1 MSLDKFKSIYT
12 ATAQSENQ
20 TSSKDQV
27 IPVPDLAVILAE
39 LGGQTFNH
47 GVFRVF
53 RADQIPEAV
62 QAMEAMFPQY
72 RGRLVPFAFD
82 WLGRHFALD
91 LAKGGNG
98 QPQILMLEVGTGQ
111 AMIIPVPVMDFL
123 NVELVEYAADALATS
138 FWQEWRSLN
147 PADLA
152 FTDCVGYKVP
162 LFLGGADVV
171 ANLEVSDLSVYVEL
185 CCQLRNKTRKLPP
198 GQSIGSVALT
208 AE

>member
-1 MSLDKFKSIYT
+1 MSLDRFKSIYT

-20 TSSKDQV
+20 SASKGQE

-53 RADQIPEAV
+53 RAEQIPAAV

-72 RGRLVPFAFD
+72 RQRLVPFAFD

-91 LAKGGNG
+91 LAKGVNG
-98 QPQILMLEVGTGQ
+98 HPQILMLEVGTGQ

-138 FWQEWRSLN
+138 FWQEWRSHN

-171 ANLEVSDLSVYVEL
+171 ANLEVSDMSVYVEV
-185 CCQLRNKTRKLPP
+185 CSQLRSKTRKLPP
-198 GQSIGSVALT
+198 GQSIGSVTLKDA
-208 AE
+208 